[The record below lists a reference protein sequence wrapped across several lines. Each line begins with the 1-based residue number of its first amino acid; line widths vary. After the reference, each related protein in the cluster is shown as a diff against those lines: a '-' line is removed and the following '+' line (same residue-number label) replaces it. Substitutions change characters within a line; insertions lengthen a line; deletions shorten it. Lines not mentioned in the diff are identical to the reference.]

1 MLSMNVQE
9 CSADSYSTSEFLR
22 IESGGLR
29 IEDVVNSDDRTKNAM
44 KDMNRG
50 NATLEEMN
58 KRNVVRSK
66 WTSQARVES
75 MSDFIIFSF
84 HIPTFSNISS

>member
-1 MLSMNVQE
+1 
-9 CSADSYSTSEFLR
+9 
-22 IESGGLR
+22 
-29 IEDVVNSDDRTKNAM
+29 M

-50 NATLEEMN
+50 NGTLEEMN

-75 MSDFIIFSF
+75 MSEGGEKSAEQ
-84 HIPTFSNISS
+84 TGGLNGKRETNTTVNS